1 MASGKTSSYCSL
13 GGEHTMNTQTIKKR
27 VLLVAF
33 LIGLV
38 FVLDEIDQ
46 MINPP
51 AVTCQVN
58 ILTVAKGDTY
68 WNMSD
73 KAVCVGGYDKQDRV
87 GQIIKFNN
95 DRFGQLMPGQIV
107 IFPTK

>member
-1 MASGKTSSYCSL
+1 
-13 GGEHTMNTQTIKKR
+13 MNTQTIKKR
-27 VLLVAF
+27 VLFVAF
-33 LIGLV
+33 LIGSV
-38 FVLDEIDQ
+38 FVLDQIDQ

-51 AVTCQVN
+51 AVTCQAS
-58 ILTVAKGDTY
+58 ILTVATGDTY

-87 GQIIKFNN
+87 GEIIKFNN